1 MLNIHEKKINKYNK
15 DPIYREKMKKYALS
29 MYYLRKAE
37 RETEEELEK
46 YILDYINS

>member
-1 MLNIHEKKINKYNK
+1 MLKKNRYNNN
-15 DPIYREKMKKYALS
+15 PVYREKMKQYALN

-46 YILDYINS
+46 YIMDYIYS

>member
-1 MLNIHEKKINKYNK
+1 MLKKNRYNN
-15 DPIYREKMKKYALS
+15 DPVYREKMKQYALN

-46 YILDYINS
+46 YIMDYIYS

>member
-1 MLNIHEKKINKYNK
+1 
-15 DPIYREKMKKYALS
+15 MKQYALN

-46 YILDYINS
+46 YIMDYIYS

>member
-1 MLNIHEKKINKYNK
+1 MLKKNRYNN
-15 DPIYREKMKKYALS
+15 DPVYREKMKQYALN

-46 YILDYINS
+46 YIMDYIHS